1 MCRFRPECL
10 PAGKPETAK
19 DRDIVAPAIIS
30 FVVGTACPGEGD
42 LVNELVQATEV
53 ALVALVP
60 FACFQG
66 ILMYASPSST
76 QCIWCSSSSEAS
88 ARATSIGRPFMIQ
101 SAHHLLC
108 HLGWPLTQF
117 GGERMCS
124 AFILLSCIA
133 VLACMPG
140 RRELGTLFVLGRHAS
155 QRGAATAIGPCEAM
169 STPRDDAA
177 KLLWQLVGCSWP
189 ATLRKTKALHGHLFD
204 MVVQH
209 GRSPPSEP

>member
-1 MCRFRPECL
+1 MRHHPRHNAFGVE
-10 PAGKPETAK
+10 
-19 DRDIVAPAIIS
+19 V
-30 FVVGTACPGEGD
+30 PG
-42 LVNELVQATEV
+42 
-53 ALVALVP
+53 
-60 FACFQG
+60 
-66 ILMYASPSST
+66 
-76 QCIWCSSSSEAS
+76 EAS

-101 SAHHLLC
+101 SAHHLLG
-108 HLGWPLTQF
+108 HLGWPLTQL
-117 GGERMCS
+117 GGERVCS

-155 QRGAATAIGPCEAM
+155 QRGAATAIEPCEAM

-189 ATLRKTKALHGHLFD
+189 ATLRKTKPLHGHLFD